1 MIRQLIWVGMSG
13 SVLGCAKPI
22 EAVSGLSDVGID
34 SGLPDQAD
42 DVDPPEGEPDPDE
55 PTDPVDPG
63 IEMSREAMV
72 GHLEA
77 LMAIAETNDGNR
89 AAGTGGYGESIAY
102 VTEQLEDAG
111 YTVTEHSFDI
121 EQEVWNEDPAV
132 EAGRPLAFGDEFYPF
147 GYTGSGTV
155 SAPVQA
161 VDVQIPPPDGD
172 NTTTSGCQSEDFD
185 GFVPGRIALMQRGS
199 CTFQI
204 KVDYAVEAGAIGA
217 LIFNEGQPGRREAFA
232 GTLDA
237 EAETPI
243 PVFALSYDA
252 GVELAE
258 LDTSVEVSIVADRSV
273 LRVPTAN
280 LMAETAGDPDRA
292 VVVGAHL
299 DSVVAGPGINDNGS
313 GVAMVLEMALRVA
326 ESDWSPNNQVRFAFW
341 GGEELGLLGS
351 MDYVLN
357 MSDEDHGR
365 IMANLNFDMVASPN
379 PVRMVYDGSG
389 SLGGEGGPTGSSR
402 IESVFADWFDS
413 QGLAYE
419 QTPFDGRSDYGPFI
433 WTGIPAGGLFT
444 GAEAIMSASEASD
457 FGGTAGEAY
466 DACYHQGCDTIENLD
481 LDVLD
486 ELAAAAAHSVVQLG
500 DWEGPL
506 TDGPGGP
513 PVSLAEQSRLQLDWV
528 PTSCGHGPKVWR
540 R

>member
-1 MIRQLIWVGMSG
+1 
-13 SVLGCAKPI
+13 
-22 EAVSGLSDVGID
+22 
-34 SGLPDQAD
+34 
-42 DVDPPEGEPDPDE
+42 
-55 PTDPVDPG
+55 
-63 IEMSREAMV
+63 
-72 GHLEA
+72 
-77 LMAIAETNDGNR
+77 
-89 AAGTGGYGESIAY
+89 
-102 VTEQLEDAG
+102 
-111 YTVTEHSFDI
+111 
-121 EQEVWNEDPAV
+121 
-132 EAGRPLAFGDEFYPF
+132 
-147 GYTGSGTV
+147 
-155 SAPVQA
+155 
-161 VDVQIPPPDGD
+161 
-172 NTTTSGCQSEDFD
+172 
-185 GFVPGRIALMQRGS
+185 
-199 CTFQI
+199 
-204 KVDYAVEAGAIGA
+204 
-217 LIFNEGQPGRREAFA
+217 
-232 GTLDA
+232 
-237 EAETPI
+237 
-243 PVFALSYDA
+243 
-252 GVELAE
+252 
-258 LDTSVEVSIVADRSV
+258 
-273 LRVPTAN
+273 
-280 LMAETAGDPDRA
+280 
-292 VVVGAHL
+292 
-299 DSVVAGPGINDNGS
+299 
-313 GVAMVLEMALRVA
+313 MALRVA
-326 ESDWSPNNQVRFAFW
+326 ESGWSPNNQVRFAFW

-379 PVRMVYDGSG
+379 LVRMVYDGSG

-513 PVSLAEQSRLQLDWV
+513 PLSLSEQSRLQLDWV